1 MSISEG
7 PSDQGAIRTQKIARM
22 KASKAAKE
30 RLAIL
35 GAQMAKADDDEDDG
49 RDELEREHV
58 LLSLQCATHVALDS
72 LRAVVQEMEMLE
84 QIEKMR
90 RPDGSLPPPPPKSDE
105 DEAAQG
111 LQMLTLM
118 PEGGSVD
125 TTATGLNAGALRSVG
140 GGGRLSYATAMKQ
153 LHTGVIPGLY
163 TYSVEEG
170 LRQEEADRAMAEVA
184 KQRQKDEQR
193 DSTLRRKKE
202 EEGGYSDEDDEELQ
216 KQRAKDDWRDT
227 HTRGYGNRMN
237 RN

>member
-1 MSISEG
+1 
-7 PSDQGAIRTQKIARM
+7 
-22 KASKAAKE
+22 
-30 RLAIL
+30 
-35 GAQMAKADDDEDDG
+35 
-49 RDELEREHV
+49 
-58 LLSLQCATHVALDS
+58 
-72 LRAVVQEMEMLE
+72 
-84 QIEKMR
+84 
-90 RPDGSLPPPPPKSDE
+90 
-105 DEAAQG
+105 
-111 LQMLTLM
+111 
-118 PEGGSVD
+118 
-125 TTATGLNAGALRSVG
+125 
-140 GGGRLSYATAMKQ
+140 MKQ

-202 EEGGYSDEDDEELQ
+202 EEGGYSDEDEEELQ